1 MSIGAHLDIKAD
13 NSGRIGAK
21 GTPKTNVTIGSHQA
35 IQEYGAKISVTP
47 EISDNQCFSQT
58 ISVI

>member
-13 NSGRIGAK
+13 NSGHIGAK